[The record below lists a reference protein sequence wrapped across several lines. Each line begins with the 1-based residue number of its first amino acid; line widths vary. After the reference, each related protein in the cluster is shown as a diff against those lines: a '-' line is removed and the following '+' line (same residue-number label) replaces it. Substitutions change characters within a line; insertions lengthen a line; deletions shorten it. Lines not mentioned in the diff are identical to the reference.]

1 MYVFDVDVLLTVQI
15 VVDTSSVL
23 SFGKRCEDH
32 GYSDDWTSGQK
43 THLSEAAR
51 KYNATRRITHPS
63 LFQACQ
69 PNLPARLRV
78 HPQHRYRRTQCEMI
92 LRQVQQHHE
101 VGVHAVEHWV
111 IICKIPKK
119 PTTKRKMRTAIKH
132 GERRCVICQN
142 GWRNSPR
149 FRGRRSFRIK
159 RCTSK
164 HFS

>member
-1 MYVFDVDVLLTVQI
+1 MYVYDFDVFLTEQI

-32 GYSDDWTSGQK
+32 GYSYDWSGGQK
-43 THLSEAAR
+43 HLSEAAR
-51 KYNATRRITHPS
+51 KYNATKRITQLS

-78 HPQHRYRRTQCEMI
+78 HSQHRYRRTQCVMI
-92 LRQVQQHHE
+92 RCHVQQPHGE
-101 VGVHAVEHWV
+101 GVHAVDHWE
-111 IICKIPKK
+111 ISYEIPKK
-119 PTTKRKMRTAIKH
+119 PTTKRKMRTSTKH
-132 GERRCVICQN
+132 GEARCVICQN
-142 GWRNSPR
+142 GWRNSTR

-159 RCTSK
+159 RCTRK